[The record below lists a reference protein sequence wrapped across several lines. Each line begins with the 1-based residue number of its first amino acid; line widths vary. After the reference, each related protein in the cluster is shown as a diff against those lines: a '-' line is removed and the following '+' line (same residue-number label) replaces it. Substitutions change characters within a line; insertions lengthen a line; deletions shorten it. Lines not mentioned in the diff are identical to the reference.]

1 MNEAFLVN
9 EVYTAPVGSLIPLV
23 SHPHTRP
30 PEGSHIPSNSVKR
43 EGHPSVATE
52 WVTRLGACVFDL
64 KFSSVSNNMHLVLS
78 LTKVPSIFM
87 Y

>member
-1 MNEAFLVN
+1 MRDKRGASAVPEHSPGTKQSLHVTCEAIHQHEEPYRIILLRQAV
-9 EVYTAPVGSLIPLV
+9 P
-23 SHPHTRP
+23 
-30 PEGSHIPSNSVKR
+30 
-43 EGHPSVATE
+43 VATE
-52 WVTRLGACVFDL
+52 EVTRLGACVFDL

>member
-1 MNEAFLVN
+1 MLSKSVCKVILKVILV
-9 EVYTAPVGSLIPLV
+9 L
-23 SHPHTRP
+23 
-30 PEGSHIPSNSVKR
+30 
-43 EGHPSVATE
+43 VATE
-52 WVTRLGACVFDL
+52 EVTRLGACVFDL